1 MIISLWGAFCQ
12 GAYVRGGFCP
22 VPSNYI
28 LKNAENK
35 EKADK
40 ADRLQVSSVSAMFLA
55 GIRIQKKYII

>member
-1 MIISLWGAFCQ
+1 MGGFLSGGLCP
-12 GAYVRGGFCP
+12 GGFCP

-55 GIRIQKKYII
+55 GIRIQKNILNS